1 MSLSA
6 KDRMQNDIE
15 NICEMAI
22 DDINAALWHFG
33 TNKKS
38 SCHELRKALENIKTA
53 LELIED
59 K

>member
-1 MSLSA
+1 
-6 KDRMQNDIE
+6 MQNDIE